1 MRAFFLFSLYLL
13 HAVVHAASGM
23 DQLNRFHNGVTSIE
37 ADFYQVLKD
46 TSDHTVQESS
56 GKVWIK
62 RPGLFRWEY
71 NDPYPQVIVADGER
85 IWIYDPELD
94 QVTIKQE
101 SRAIGNAPALV
112 LSGKYPLSR
121 DFKLSEVDRGDK
133 YHWVSLVPKQE
144 DSDFAEISVAFL
156 DDVLIMLELKDNL
169 GQRTRIHFKSQK
181 TNADIDASRF
191 KFIIP
196 PGTDVIGGDQL

>member
-1 MRAFFLFSLYLL
+1 MRVSLFFLFYLL
-13 HAVVHAASGM
+13 HAVVYAASGM
-23 DQLNRFHNGVTSIE
+23 DQLQRFHNDVNSIE

-46 TSDHTVQESS
+46 TSDNKVQESK

-71 NDPYPQVIVADGER
+71 NDPYPQVIVADGQR
-85 IWIYDPELD
+85 ILIYDPELD

-101 SRAIGNAPALV
+101 ASAIGNAPALV
-112 LSGKYPLSR
+112 LSGKYPLAR
-121 DFKLSEVDRGDK
+121 DFKLTEVDRGDQ
-133 YHWVSLVPKQE
+133 YQWVSLVPKQE

-156 DDVLIMLELKDNL
+156 NDVLIMLELKDNL
-169 GQRTRIHFKSQK
+169 GQRTQIHFKSQK
-181 TNADIDASRF
+181 TNSVIDAS
-191 KFIIP
+191 KFHFNIP